1 MKKIMSAQG
10 GSALGGK
17 KILSILVA
25 SFLVLI
31 FAGCTSTKTTTVPT
45 FTVSQSIWKSTDGGA
60 DWKVKNKGE
69 GKANIAEIDVL
80 SFAINPYD
88 ANNLYVG
95 LRKGGIL
102 ETRNGGETWEFM
114 NFVSEKVYGLAIDP
128 IDGRTLYA
136 SGVWQDTGKI
146 FKTEDDGKNWKEI
159 YTSPSVGPIVISL
172 LMDAKNSKIIYA
184 TTSEKEVIKSIDGGT
199 TWRNIYLSDDPILR
213 IAIDSSNSNLVYFL
227 TNGGK
232 IMRSKDAGEKIEDIS
247 GNIKKDSFSFGS
259 GRYNVL
265 KTDPARASVVYLA
278 GADGIVRSLDGG
290 EKWEEVLALNNP
302 ENFPIRALAINPK
315 NSSEIVYAMDR
326 ATYKSIDAGKT
337 WKTFQ
342 FDNKMRANILEYN
355 PTEGTELYIGFTK

>member
-1 MKKIMSAQG
+1 MKKT
-10 GSALGGK
+10 
-17 KILSILVA
+17 LSITIA

-31 FAGCTSTKTTTVPT
+31 FAGCANSKNATVPT
-45 FTVSQSIWKSTDGGA
+45 FTVSQSIWKSIDGGA

-136 SGVWQDTGKI
+136 SGVWQGTGKI

-159 YTSPSVGPIVISL
+159 YTSPSAGPILISL
-172 LMDAKNSKIIYA
+172 VIDQKNSKNIYVA
-184 TTSEKEVIKSIDGGT
+184 TSEKEVIKSTDGGT
-199 TWRNIYLSDDPILR
+199 TWRNIYLSDDPIVR
-213 IAIDSSNSNLVYFL
+213 IAIDSANSNLVYFL

-232 IMRSKDAGEKIEDIS
+232 ILRSKDAGEKIEDIS
-247 GNIKKDSFSFGS
+247 ENIKKESFSFGN
-259 GRYNVL
+259 GQYKVL
-265 KTDPARASVVYLA
+265 KTDPTRSNVVYLA
-278 GADGIVRSLDGG
+278 GADGIMKSLDGG
-290 EKWEEVLALNNP
+290 EKWEEVWALNDP

-326 ATYKSIDAGKT
+326 AVYKSIDAGKT
-337 WKTFQ
+337 WKTFE
-342 FDNKMRANILEYN
+342 FDNKMKANILEYN
-355 PTEGTELYIGFTK
+355 PTEGTQLYIGFTK